1 MFKVSYFDGHTT
13 RRWPVSLRMDGK
25 QILIEGIGW
34 SRRVSL
40 EDIEIPD
47 RQNTSVRQLNFTN
60 GAHCEF
66 ADAGD
71 LAGILADIGAQ
82 RPKSES
88 FHRCCGISALSL
100 VSLATLIWGAYLWG
114 LPLLFKIAR

>member
-1 MFKVSYFDGHTT
+1 MFKVSYFDGHTP
-13 RRWPVSLRMDGK
+13 RRWPVNLRVDGK

-34 SRRVSL
+34 SRRVSR

-47 RQNTSVRQLNFTN
+47 RKDATTRQLNFAN
-60 GAHCEF
+60 GARCEF
-66 ADAGD
+66 ADAAD

-88 FHRCCGISALSL
+88 FRHCCGVSVLSL
-100 VSLATLIWGAYLWG
+100 ASLATLIWVAYLWG